1 MGFSSQKNK
10 IATRLISFIYTI
22 MGIFKRHCET
32 ASYTSLQEYVVT
44 WQSIKVTNIK
54 AILFVLSLSISP
66 AFAAEVELFS
76 LKDLQIGMKGYG
88 KTVISGRKI
97 EKFDVEVLGICA
109 NNKINESN
117 LTNGKSVLVRVSG
130 DVIKRAG
137 GIAAGM
143 SGSPVYID
151 NKLVGGIS
159 SGWLMT
165 DHTVGL
171 VTPIEEMLEIW
182 NYPNQ
187 NKNDKPKNGVKTGSL
202 QKHRLKEP
210 VRMGCNKIDTIIEA
224 PFELAKSII
233 PQKNEAVFTQAATE
247 LRIDDVKN
255 RVSESLKAR
264 LNRKN
269 VVVSD
274 SNKDEASGYYAIIS
288 PDYYEPGSSIGIQ
301 LARGDI
307 NVTTIGT
314 LTHRDGN
321 RILGL
326 AHSFLK
332 KGNVS
337 FLLSGAFIHHSFG
350 SVQMPFKIGAPT
362 EMLGTVEQD
371 REKGIS
377 AVIGK
382 LPAMIPIKI
391 DINDKNIGQERS
403 INYQV
408 VRDISVLNTVLDTT
422 IMQAL
427 EGGIDREGPG
437 TALMSISMDCA
448 SKSGENY
455 SFRRENLF
463 YSKSDICQVITNE
476 VTSLVDMICESEYDE
491 VMPTRILLKIEI
503 EKKRRTLSIE
513 KVEVKNSSISSGG
526 VLDVEVTLKPFREPK
541 FIRKVKLPI
550 PQDIGKETLTL
561 SVFGLNSKIEDL
573 DATAESKDSKT
584 SSFKSE
590 ENVALDFSSVIRNW
604 ASSPKNS
611 DILFQITIDG
621 DENKKLKMNNKDY
634 EIQPTNQVVTGRVD
648 TTLTLSEE

>member
-1 MGFSSQKNK
+1 MEFLLQRDKYK
-10 IATRLISFIYTI
+10 YFII
-22 MGIFKRHCET
+22 VFT
-32 ASYTSLQEYVVT
+32 AFLL
-44 WQSIKVTNIK
+44 WN
-54 AILFVLSLSISP
+54 AIPVL
-66 AFAAEVELFS
+66 AAEVEFFP
-76 LKDLQIGMKGYG
+76 LKDIQPGMKGYG

-97 EKFDVEVLGICA
+97 EKFDVEVLGVCS
-109 NNKINESN
+109 NNKMNETP
-117 LTNGKSVLVRVSG
+117 LINGKSILVKVSG

-171 VTPIEEMLEIW
+171 ITPIDEMLEIW
-182 NYPNQ
+182 NYPNDT
-187 NKNDKPKNGVKTGSL
+187 KGKTGIKTGSL
-202 QKHRLKEP
+202 QKHYLNKP
-210 VRMGCNKIDTIIEA
+210 VRIGCKTIDTIIEA
-224 PFELAKSII
+224 PYSLASSVV
-233 PQKNEAVFTQAATE
+233 PGSNEAVFTQAATE
-247 LRIDDVKN
+247 LRIDDLNKN
-255 RVSESLKAR
+255 RVSDSIKAR

-269 VVVSD
+269 VIVSD
-274 SNKDEASGYYAIIS
+274 TNQNEKDNDLSGYFAIIS

-307 NVTTIGT
+307 NVTTLGT
-314 LTHRDGN
+314 LTHRDGE

-332 KGNVS
+332 KGKVS
-337 FLLSGAFIHHSFG
+337 FLLTGAYIHHSFG

-362 EMLGTVEQD
+362 EMLGTVDQD

-382 LPAMIPIKI
+382 LPAMIPVKI
-391 DINDKNIGQERS
+391 DVTDKTLGIEKS
-403 INYQV
+403 INYQIV
-408 VRDISVLNTVLDTT
+408 KDASILTTVLDTT

-427 EGGIDREGPG
+427 EGAIDREGPG
-437 TALMSISMDCA
+437 TALMSISMDCS

-455 SFRRENLF
+455 NFRRENLF
-463 YSKSDICQVITNE
+463 YSKTDICQVLTNE
-476 VTSLVDMICESEYDE
+476 VTSLVDMISESEFEE
-491 VMPTRILLKIEI
+491 VMPTRILLKVEI
-503 EKKRRTLSIE
+503 ENKRRTLTIE
-513 KVEVKNSSISSGG
+513 KVEVKSSSVSSGG

-550 PQDIGKETLTL
+550 PQDIGKESLTL
-561 SVFGLNSKIEDL
+561 SVFGLNMKVEDL
-573 DATAESKDSKT
+573 DVPTDSKENKA
-584 SSFKSE
+584 SSFKQE
-590 ENVALDFSSVIRNW
+590 ENATNDFSSVIRNW
-604 ASSPKNS
+604 TSSPKNS
-611 DILFQITIDG
+611 DILFQLTVEG

-634 EIQPTNQVVTGRVD
+634 EIQPTNLVVTGRVD

>member
-1 MGFSSQKNK
+1 MEFLLQRDKKVSK
-10 IATRLISFIYTI
+10 LISIIFITF
-22 MGIFKRHCET
+22 M
-32 ASYTSLQEYVVT
+32 
-44 WQSIKVTNIK
+44 
-54 AILFVLSLSISP
+54 ILNVALVCN
-66 AFAAEVELFS
+66 AEVVLFP
-76 LKDLQIGMKGYG
+76 LKDLQVGMKGYG
-88 KTVISGRKI
+88 KTVFSGRKI
-97 EKFDVEVLGICA
+97 EKFDVEILGICS
-109 NNKINESN
+109 NNKINENN
-117 LTNGKSVLVRVSG
+117 LINGKSILVRVSG
-130 DVIKRAG
+130 DSIKRAG

-182 NYPNQ
+182 DYSSQ
-187 NKNDKPKNGVKTGSL
+187 NEKSKNGLKTGSL

-210 VRMGCNKIDTIIEA
+210 IKLGLNKIDTVIEA
-224 PFELAKSII
+224 PYSLAKTVVPNS
-233 PQKNEAVFTQAATE
+233 NEVVFTQAATE
-247 LRIDDVKN
+247 VKFEDKNKN
-255 RVSESLKAR
+255 RISESIKAR

-269 VVVSD
+269 VIVSD
-274 SNKDEASGYYAIIS
+274 SQNNISQNDLSGYFAIIS

-332 KGNVS
+332 KGSVS
-337 FLLSGAFIHHSFG
+337 FLLTGAFIHHSFG
-350 SVQMPFKIGAPT
+350 SLQMPFKIGAPT

-382 LPAMIPIKI
+382 LPAMIPVKI
-391 DINDKNIGQERS
+391 DVNDKDTGNEKS
-403 INYQV
+403 INYQI
-408 VRDISVLNTVLDTT
+408 VRDASVLTTVLDTT
-422 IMQAL
+422 ILQAL
-427 EGGIDREGPG
+427 ESAIDREGAG
-437 TALMSISMDCA
+437 TALMSISMDCS

-455 SFRRENLF
+455 NFRRENLF
-463 YSKSDICQVITNE
+463 YSKTDICQVITNE
-476 VTSLVDMICESEYDE
+476 VTSLVDMIAESEYDE
-491 VMPTRILLKIEI
+491 VLPTRILLKIEI
-503 EKKRRTLSIE
+503 EKKRRTLTIE
-513 KVEVKNSSISSGG
+513 KVEVKNSSVSSGG
-526 VLDVEVTLKPFREPK
+526 MLDVEVTLKPFREPK

-550 PQDIGKETLTL
+550 PQDIEKESLTL
-561 SVFGLNSKIEDL
+561 SVFGLNMKVEDL
-573 DATAESKDSKT
+573 DAPADSKDSKVNNYKT
-584 SSFKSE
+584 D
-590 ENVALDFSSVIRNW
+590 ENVSPDFSSVIRNW
-604 ASSPKNS
+604 TSSPKNS
-611 DILFQITIDG
+611 DILFQITIEG
-621 DENKKLKMNNKDY
+621 DDTKKLKMNNKDF

>member
-1 MGFSSQKNK
+1 MDRSEEFLMGFLLQRDKK
-10 IATRLISFIYTI
+10 TFKLI
-22 MGIFKRHCET
+22 
-32 ASYTSLQEYVVT
+32 
-44 WQSIKVTNIK
+44 N
-54 AILFVLSLSISP
+54 ILFIAFLIWNAIP
-66 AFAAEVELFS
+66 ALAAEVEFFPV
-76 LKDLQIGMKGYG
+76 KELQVGMKGFG
-88 KTVISGRKI
+88 KTVVSGRKI
-97 EKFDVEVLGICA
+97 EKFDVEILGICS
-109 NNKINESN
+109 NNKINESA
-117 LTNGKSVLVRVSG
+117 LINGKSILVKVSG
-130 DVIKRAG
+130 DVIKKAG

-143 SGSPVYID
+143 SGSPIYID

-182 NYPNQ
+182 NYPSDS
-187 NKNDKPKNGVKTGSL
+187 KSKSGIKTGYL
-202 QKHRLKEP
+202 QKHHLDKP
-210 VRMGCNKIDTIIEA
+210 VKIGSKKIDTIIEA
-224 PFELAKSII
+224 PYSLAKAVV
-233 PQKNEAVFTQAATE
+233 PQTNEVVFSQAATE
-247 LRIDDVKN
+247 IRIDDINKN
-255 RVSESLKAR
+255 RVSESIKAR

-269 VVVSD
+269 VIVTD
-274 SNKDEASGYYAIIS
+274 SKNNEDSTDMSGYFAIIS

-307 NVTTIGT
+307 NVTTLGT
-314 LTHRDGN
+314 LTHREGE

-337 FLLSGAFIHHSFG
+337 FLLTGAYIHHSFG

-382 LPAMIPIKI
+382 LPTMIPVKI
-391 DINDKNIGQERS
+391 DINDKTLGIEKS
-403 INYQV
+403 INYQIV
-408 VRDISVLNTVLDTT
+408 KDASILSTVLDTT

-427 EGGIDREGPG
+427 EGAIDREGPG
-437 TALMSISMDCA
+437 TALMSISMDCS
-448 SKSGENY
+448 SKKGENY
-455 SFRRENLF
+455 NFRRENLF
-463 YSKSDICQVITNE
+463 YSKTDICQVLTNE
-476 VTSLVDMICESEYDE
+476 VTSLVDMISESEFDE
-491 VMPTRILLKIEI
+491 VLPTRILLKVEI
-503 EKKRRTLSIE
+503 ENKRRTLTIE
-513 KVEVKNSSISSGG
+513 KVEVKNSSVSSGG

-550 PQDIGKETLTL
+550 PQDIGKESLTL
-561 SVFGLNSKIEDL
+561 SVFGLNMKVEDL
-573 DATAESKDSKT
+573 DVPSDSKEGKT
-584 SSFKSE
+584 SNYKLE
-590 ENVALDFSSVIRNW
+590 ESNSSDFSSVIRNW

-611 DILFQITIDG
+611 DILFQITVEG

-634 EIQPTNQVVTGRVD
+634 EIQPTNLVVTGRVD

>member
-1 MGFSSQKNK
+1 MDRSEEFPMGFSSQKDK
-10 IATRLISFIYTI
+10 ITVFIVFFI
-22 MGIFKRHCET
+22 AFLFGNAFPVL
-32 ASYTSLQEYVVT
+32 ASEVT
-44 WQSIKVTNIK
+44 
-54 AILFVLSLSISP
+54 FFP
-66 AFAAEVELFS
+66 
-76 LKDLQIGMKGYG
+76 LKDLQVGMKGFG

-97 EKFDVEVLGICA
+97 EKFDVEILGICS
-109 NNKINESN
+109 NNKINEN
-117 LTNGKSVLVRVSG
+117 TLINGKSILVKVSG

-151 NKLVGGIS
+151 NKLLGGIS

-171 VTPIEEMLEIW
+171 VTPIEEMIEIW
-182 NYPNQ
+182 NYPSISKT
-187 NKNDKPKNGVKTGSL
+187 KNSIKTGFL
-202 QKHRLKEP
+202 QKHYLDKP
-210 VRMGCNKIDTIIEA
+210 IKINNKTINSIIEA
-224 PFELAKSII
+224 PYSLASSIV
-233 PQKNEAVFTQAATE
+233 PGSNEIVFSQAATE
-247 LRIDDVKN
+247 IRIDDLNKN
-255 RVSESLKAR
+255 KVSESIKAR

-269 VVVSD
+269 VIVSD
-274 SNKDEASGYYAIIS
+274 SQNRDGSNDLSGYFAIIS

-307 NVTTIGT
+307 NVTTLGT
-314 LTHRDGN
+314 LTHRDGE

-337 FLLSGAFIHHSFG
+337 FLLTGAYIHHSFG

-391 DINDKNIGQERS
+391 DVSDKTLGIEKS
-403 INYQV
+403 INYQIV
-408 VRDISVLNTVLDTT
+408 KDASVLNTVLDTT

-427 EGGIDREGPG
+427 EGAIDREGPG
-437 TALMSISMDCA
+437 TALMSISMDCS

-455 SFRRENLF
+455 NFRRENLF
-463 YSKSDICQVITNE
+463 YSKTDICQVLTNE
-476 VTSLVDMICESEYDE
+476 VTSLVDMITESEYNE
-491 VMPTRILLKIEI
+491 VMPTRILLKVEI
-503 EKKRRTLSIE
+503 ENKRKTLSIE
-513 KVEVKNSSISSGG
+513 KVEVKNSSVSSGG

-550 PQDIGKETLTL
+550 PQDIGKESLTL
-561 SVFGLNSKIEDL
+561 SVFGLNMKVEDL
-573 DATAESKDSKT
+573 DIPSDSKDNK
-584 SSFKSE
+584 SSNFRTE
-590 ENVALDFSSVIRNW
+590 ENTPADFSSLIRNW

-611 DILFQITIDG
+611 DILFQLSVEG
-621 DENKKLKMNNKDY
+621 DENKRLKMNNKDY
-634 EIQPTNQVVTGRVD
+634 EIQPTNLVVTGRVD

>member
-1 MGFSSQKNK
+1 MDRSEEFLMGFLLQRDKK
-10 IATRLISFIYTI
+10 TFKLI
-22 MGIFKRHCET
+22 
-32 ASYTSLQEYVVT
+32 
-44 WQSIKVTNIK
+44 N
-54 AILFVLSLSISP
+54 ILFIAFLIWNAIP
-66 AFAAEVELFS
+66 ALAAEVEFFPV
-76 LKDLQIGMKGYG
+76 KELQVGMKGFG
-88 KTVISGRKI
+88 KTVVSGRKI
-97 EKFDVEVLGICA
+97 EKFDVEILGICS
-109 NNKINESN
+109 NNKINESA
-117 LTNGKSVLVRVSG
+117 LINGKSILVKVSG
-130 DVIKRAG
+130 DVIKKAG

-143 SGSPVYID
+143 SGSPIYID

-182 NYPNQ
+182 NYPSDS
-187 NKNDKPKNGVKTGSL
+187 KSKSGIKTGYL
-202 QKHRLKEP
+202 QKHHLDKP
-210 VRMGCNKIDTIIEA
+210 VKIGSKKIDTIIEA
-224 PFELAKSII
+224 PYSLAKAVV
-233 PQKNEAVFTQAATE
+233 PQTNEVVFSQAATE
-247 LRIDDVKN
+247 IRIDDINKN
-255 RVSESLKAR
+255 RVSESIKAR

-269 VVVSD
+269 VIVTD
-274 SNKDEASGYYAIIS
+274 SKNNEDSTDMSGYFAIIS

-307 NVTTIGT
+307 NVTTLGT
-314 LTHRDGN
+314 LTHREGE

-337 FLLSGAFIHHSFG
+337 FLLTGAYIHHSFG

-382 LPAMIPIKI
+382 LPTMIPVKI
-391 DINDKNIGQERS
+391 DVNDKTLGIEKS
-403 INYQV
+403 INYQIV
-408 VRDISVLNTVLDTT
+408 KDASILSTVLDTT

-427 EGGIDREGPG
+427 EGAIDREGPG
-437 TALMSISMDCA
+437 TALMSISMDCS
-448 SKSGENY
+448 SKKGENY
-455 SFRRENLF
+455 NFRRENLF
-463 YSKSDICQVITNE
+463 YSKTDICQVLTNE
-476 VTSLVDMICESEYDE
+476 VTSLVDMISESEFDE
-491 VMPTRILLKIEI
+491 VLPTRILLKVEI
-503 EKKRRTLSIE
+503 ENKRRTLTIE
-513 KVEVKNSSISSGG
+513 KVEVKNSSVSSGG

-550 PQDIGKETLTL
+550 PQDIGKESLTL
-561 SVFGLNSKIEDL
+561 SVFGLNMKVEDL
-573 DATAESKDSKT
+573 DVPSDSKEGKT
-584 SSFKSE
+584 SNYKLE
-590 ENVALDFSSVIRNW
+590 ESNSSDFSSVIRNW

-611 DILFQITIDG
+611 DILFQITVEG

-634 EIQPTNQVVTGRVD
+634 EIQPTNLVVTGRVD

>member
-1 MGFSSQKNK
+1 MEFLLQKDK
-10 IATRLISFIYTI
+10 YKYII
-22 MGIFKRHCET
+22 
-32 ASYTSLQEYVVT
+32 
-44 WQSIKVTNIK
+44 
-54 AILFVLSLSISP
+54 ILFTAFLLWSAIPVL
-66 AFAAEVELFS
+66 AAEVEFFPI
-76 LKDLQIGMKGYG
+76 KEIQPGMKGYG

-97 EKFDVEVLGICA
+97 EKFDIEVLGICS
-109 NNKINESN
+109 NNKMNETP
-117 LTNGKSVLVRVSG
+117 LINGKSILVKVSG

-171 VTPIEEMLEIW
+171 ITPIDEMLEIW
-182 NYPNQ
+182 NYPSDA
-187 NKNDKPKNGVKTGSL
+187 KSKTGIKTGSL
-202 QKHRLKEP
+202 QKHHLDKP
-210 VRMGCNKIDTIIEA
+210 VRIGSKTIDTIIEA
-224 PFELAKSII
+224 PYSIANSVVPDSNEL
-233 PQKNEAVFTQAATE
+233 VFSQAATE
-247 LRIDDVKN
+247 IRIDDLNKN
-255 RVSESLKAR
+255 RVSDSIKAR

-269 VVVSD
+269 VVVTD
-274 SNKDEASGYYAIIS
+274 SNKNEKDNNLSGYFAIIS

-307 NVTTIGT
+307 NVTTLGT
-314 LTHRDGN
+314 LTHRDGE

-332 KGNVS
+332 KGKVS
-337 FLLSGAFIHHSFG
+337 FLLTGAYIHHSFG

-391 DINDKNIGQERS
+391 DVTDKTLGIEKS
-403 INYQV
+403 INYQIV
-408 VRDISVLNTVLDTT
+408 KDASVLTTVLDTT

-427 EGGIDREGPG
+427 EGAIDREGPG
-437 TALMSISMDCA
+437 TALMSISMDCS

-455 SFRRENLF
+455 NFRRENLF
-463 YSKSDICQVITNE
+463 YSKTDICQVLTNE
-476 VTSLVDMICESEYDE
+476 VTSLVDMISESEFEE
-491 VMPTRILLKIEI
+491 VMPTRILLKVEI
-503 EKKRRTLSIE
+503 ENKRRTLTIE
-513 KVEVKNSSISSGG
+513 KVEVKSSSVSSGG

-550 PQDIGKETLTL
+550 PQDIGKESLTL
-561 SVFGLNSKIEDL
+561 SVFGLNMKVEDL
-573 DATAESKDSKT
+573 DVPTDSK
-584 SSFKSE
+584 
-590 ENVALDFSSVIRNW
+590 ENKAANYKPEDNSTLDFSSVIRNW
-604 ASSPKNS
+604 TSSPKNS
-611 DILFQITIDG
+611 DILFQITVEG
-621 DENKKLKMNNKDY
+621 DENKKLKLNNKDY
-634 EIQPTNQVVTGRVD
+634 EIQPTNLVVTGRVD

>member
-1 MGFSSQKNK
+1 MEFLLQKDK
-10 IATRLISFIYTI
+10 IAFRLIGVF
-22 MGIFKRHCET
+22 C
-32 ASYTSLQEYVVT
+32 
-44 WQSIKVTNIK
+44 
-54 AILFVLSLSISP
+54 AILIIWGAIP
-66 AFAAEVELFS
+66 AYSAEVVLFP
-76 LKDLQIGMKGYG
+76 LKELQIGMKGFG

-97 EKFDVEVLGICA
+97 EKFDVEVLGICS
-109 NNKINESN
+109 NNKINEN
-117 LTNGKSVLVRVSG
+117 TIIDGKSILVKVSG

-171 VTPIEEMLEIW
+171 VTPIEEMIEIW
-182 NYPNQ
+182 NYPSANT
-187 NKNDKPKNGVKTGSL
+187 KSKTGLKTGYL
-202 QKHRLKEP
+202 QKHYLKEP
-210 VRMGCNKIDTIIEA
+210 VRIGLKTIDTIIEA
-224 PFELAKSII
+224 PYSLASSVV
-233 PQKNEAVFTQAATE
+233 PDSNEMVFSQAATE
-247 LRIDDVKN
+247 IKIDDVNKS
-255 RVSESLKAR
+255 RISESIKAR

-269 VVVSD
+269 VIVTD
-274 SNKDEASGYYAIIS
+274 SQNNDSQNDLNGYFAIIS

-326 AHSFLK
+326 SHSFLK
-332 KGNVS
+332 KGAVS
-337 FLLSGAFIHHSFG
+337 FLLTGAYIHHSFG

-382 LPAMIPIKI
+382 LPPMIPVKI
-391 DINDKNIGQERS
+391 DVTDKTLGTEKS
-403 INYQV
+403 INYQI

-427 EGGIDREGPG
+427 EGAIDREGPG
-437 TALMSISMDCA
+437 TALMSISMDCS
-448 SKSGENY
+448 SKKGENFN
-455 SFRRENLF
+455 FRRENLF
-463 YSKSDICQVITNE
+463 YSKTDICQVLTNE
-476 VTSLVDMICESEYDE
+476 VTSLVDMISESEYDE
-491 VMPTRILLKIEI
+491 VMPTRILLKVEI
-503 EKKRRTLSIE
+503 ENKRRTLTIE
-513 KVEVKNSSISSGG
+513 KVEVKNSSVSSGG

-550 PQDIGKETLTL
+550 PQDIGKENLTL
-561 SVFGLNSKIEDL
+561 SVFGLNMKVEDL
-573 DATAESKDSKT
+573 DVPSDSKDNKSNV
-584 SSFKSE
+584 FKADDGS
-590 ENVALDFSSVIRNW
+590 ASDFSSLIRNW

-611 DILFQITIDG
+611 DILFQITVEG
-621 DENKKLKMNNKDY
+621 DDNKKLKMNNKDY
-634 EIQPTNQVVTGRVD
+634 EIQPTNLVVTGRVD

>member
-1 MGFSSQKNK
+1 MDRSEEFLMGFLLQRDKKTFKLINVFF
-10 IATRLISFIYTI
+10 IAFLI
-22 MGIFKRHCET
+22 
-32 ASYTSLQEYVVT
+32 
-44 WQSIKVTNIK
+44 WN
-54 AILFVLSLSISP
+54 AIP
-66 AFAAEVELFS
+66 ALAAEVEFYPV
-76 LKDLQIGMKGYG
+76 KELQAGMKGYG

-97 EKFDVEVLGICA
+97 EKFDVEILGICS
-109 NNKINESN
+109 NNKINEN
-117 LTNGKSVLVRVSG
+117 ALINGKSILVKVSG
-130 DVIKRAG
+130 DVIKKAG

-182 NYPNQ
+182 NYPSSS
-187 NKNDKPKNGVKTGSL
+187 KPKSTIKTGYL
-202 QKHRLKEP
+202 QKHHLDKP
-210 VRMGCNKIDTIIEA
+210 VKIGSKKIDTIIEA
-224 PFELAKSII
+224 PYSLAKAVV
-233 PQKNEAVFTQAATE
+233 PQTNEVVFSQAATE
-247 LRIDDVKN
+247 IRIDDINKN
-255 RVSESLKAR
+255 RVSESIKAR

-269 VVVSD
+269 VIVTD
-274 SNKDEASGYYAIIS
+274 SKNNEDSTDMSGYFAIIS

-307 NVTTIGT
+307 NVTTLGT
-314 LTHRDGN
+314 LTHREGE

-337 FLLSGAFIHHSFG
+337 FLLTGAYIHHSFG

-382 LPAMIPIKI
+382 LPTMIPVKI
-391 DINDKNIGQERS
+391 DVNDKTLGIEKS
-403 INYQV
+403 INYQIV
-408 VRDISVLNTVLDTT
+408 KDASILSTVLDTT

-427 EGGIDREGPG
+427 EGAIDREGPG
-437 TALMSISMDCA
+437 TALMSISMDC
-448 SKSGENY
+448 SSQKGENY
-455 SFRRENLF
+455 NFRRENLF
-463 YSKSDICQVITNE
+463 YSKTDICQVLTNE
-476 VTSLVDMICESEYDE
+476 VTSLVDMISESEFDE
-491 VMPTRILLKIEI
+491 VLPTRILLKVEI
-503 EKKRRTLSIE
+503 ENKRRTLTIE
-513 KVEVKNSSISSGG
+513 KVEVKNSSVSSGG

-550 PQDIGKETLTL
+550 PQDIGKESLTL
-561 SVFGLNSKIEDL
+561 SVFGLNMKVEDL
-573 DATAESKDSKT
+573 DVPSDSKEGKT
-584 SSFKSE
+584 SNYKLE
-590 ENVALDFSSVIRNW
+590 ETNSSDFSSVIRSW
-604 ASSPKNS
+604 ASAPKNS
-611 DILFQITIDG
+611 DILFQITVEG

-634 EIQPTNQVVTGRVD
+634 EIQPTNLVVTGRVD

>member
-1 MGFSSQKNK
+1 MDRSEEFLMEFLLQKDK
-10 IATRLISFIYTI
+10 YKYFII
-22 MGIFKRHCET
+22 VLAAF
-32 ASYTSLQEYVVT
+32 LL
-44 WQSIKVTNIK
+44 WN
-54 AILFVLSLSISP
+54 AIPVL
-66 AFAAEVELFS
+66 AAEVEFFS
-76 LKDLQIGMKGYG
+76 LKDLQAGMKGYG

-97 EKFDVEVLGICA
+97 EKFDIEVLGVCS
-109 NNKINESN
+109 NNKMNETP
-117 LTNGKSVLVRVSG
+117 LINGKSILVKVSG

-171 VTPIEEMLEIW
+171 ITPIDEMLEIW
-182 NYPNQ
+182 NYPSG
-187 NKNDKPKNGVKTGSL
+187 NKTKTGIKTGCL
-202 QKHRLKEP
+202 QKHYLDKS
-210 VRMGCNKIDTIIEA
+210 VKIGNKTIDTIIEA
-224 PFELAKSII
+224 PYSLASSVV
-233 PQKNEAVFTQAATE
+233 PGFNEAVFAQAATE
-247 LRIDDVKN
+247 LRIDDLNKN
-255 RVSESLKAR
+255 RVSDSIKAR

-269 VVVSD
+269 VIVSD
-274 SNKDEASGYYAIIS
+274 KNEKDSDLSGYFAIIS

-307 NVTTIGT
+307 NVTTLGT
-314 LTHRDGN
+314 LTHRDGE

-332 KGNVS
+332 KGKVS
-337 FLLSGAFIHHSFG
+337 FLLTGAYIHHSFG

-362 EMLGTVEQD
+362 EMLGTVDQD

-391 DINDKNIGQERS
+391 DVTDKTLGIEKS
-403 INYQV
+403 INYQIV
-408 VRDISVLNTVLDTT
+408 KDASVLTTVLDTT

-427 EGGIDREGPG
+427 EGAIDREGPG
-437 TALMSISMDCA
+437 TALMSISMDCS

-455 SFRRENLF
+455 NFRRENLF
-463 YSKSDICQVITNE
+463 YSKTDICQVLTNE
-476 VTSLVDMICESEYDE
+476 VTSLVDMISESEFEE
-491 VMPTRILLKIEI
+491 VMPTRILLKVEI
-503 EKKRRTLSIE
+503 ENKRRTLTIE
-513 KVEVKNSSISSGG
+513 KVEVKSSSVSSGG

-550 PQDIGKETLTL
+550 PQDIGKESLTL
-561 SVFGLNSKIEDL
+561 SVFGLNMKVEDL
-573 DATAESKDSKT
+573 DVPTDSKENKA
-584 SSFKSE
+584 SSFKQE
-590 ENVALDFSSVIRNW
+590 ENATNDFSSVIRNW
-604 ASSPKNS
+604 TSSPKNS
-611 DILFQITIDG
+611 DILFQITVEG

-634 EIQPTNQVVTGRVD
+634 EIQPTNLVVTGRVD

>member
-1 MGFSSQKNK
+1 MEFLLQRDKYK
-10 IATRLISFIYTI
+10 YFII
-22 MGIFKRHCET
+22 VFT
-32 ASYTSLQEYVVT
+32 AFLL
-44 WQSIKVTNIK
+44 WN
-54 AILFVLSLSISP
+54 AIPVL
-66 AFAAEVELFS
+66 AAEVEFFP
-76 LKDLQIGMKGYG
+76 LKDLQPGMKGYG

-97 EKFDVEVLGICA
+97 EKFDVEVLGVCS
-109 NNKINESN
+109 NNKMNETP
-117 LTNGKSVLVRVSG
+117 LINGKSILVKVSG

-171 VTPIEEMLEIW
+171 ITPIDEMLEIW
-182 NYPNQ
+182 NYPSDV
-187 NKNDKPKNGVKTGSL
+187 KSKTGIKTGSL
-202 QKHRLKEP
+202 QKHYLNKP
-210 VRMGCNKIDTIIEA
+210 VRIGCKTIDTIIEA
-224 PFELAKSII
+224 PYSLASAVI
-233 PQKNEAVFTQAATE
+233 PDSNEAVFSQAASE
-247 LRIDDVKN
+247 LRIDDLNKN
-255 RVSESLKAR
+255 RVSESIKAR

-269 VVVSD
+269 VIVTD
-274 SNKDEASGYYAIIS
+274 SNKNEKDSDMSGYFAIIS

-307 NVTTIGT
+307 NVTTLGT
-314 LTHRDGN
+314 LTHRDGE

-332 KGNVS
+332 KGKVS
-337 FLLSGAFIHHSFG
+337 FLLTGAYIHHSFG

-382 LPAMIPIKI
+382 LPAMIPVKI
-391 DINDKNIGQERS
+391 DVNDKTLGIEKS
-403 INYQV
+403 INYQIV
-408 VRDISVLNTVLDTT
+408 KDASVLTTVLDTT

-427 EGGIDREGPG
+427 EGAIDREGPG
-437 TALMSISMDCA
+437 TALMSISMDCS

-455 SFRRENLF
+455 NFRRENLF
-463 YSKSDICQVITNE
+463 YSKTDICQVLTNE
-476 VTSLVDMICESEYDE
+476 VTSLVDMISESEFEE
-491 VMPTRILLKIEI
+491 VMPTRILLKVEI
-503 EKKRRTLSIE
+503 ENKRRTLTIE
-513 KVEVKNSSISSGG
+513 KVEVKSSSVSSGG

-550 PQDIGKETLTL
+550 PQDIGKESLTL
-561 SVFGLNSKIEDL
+561 SVFGLNMKVEDL
-573 DATAESKDSKT
+573 DVPTDSKENKA
-584 SSFKSE
+584 SNYKLE
-590 ENVALDFSSVIRNW
+590 ENTTSDFYSVIRNW
-604 ASSPKNS
+604 TSSPKNS
-611 DILFQITIDG
+611 DILFQITVEG

-634 EIQPTNQVVTGRVD
+634 EIQPTNLVVTGRVD

>member
-1 MGFSSQKNK
+1 MEFLLQRDKYK
-10 IATRLISFIYTI
+10 YFII
-22 MGIFKRHCET
+22 VF
-32 ASYTSLQEYVVT
+32 AAFLL
-44 WQSIKVTNIK
+44 WN
-54 AILFVLSLSISP
+54 AIPVL
-66 AFAAEVELFS
+66 AAEVEFFP
-76 LKDLQIGMKGYG
+76 LKDLQPGMKGYG

-97 EKFDVEVLGICA
+97 EKFDIEVLGICS
-109 NNKINESN
+109 NNKMNETP
-117 LTNGKSVLVRVSG
+117 LINGKSILVKVSG

-171 VTPIEEMLEIW
+171 ITPIDEMLEIW
-182 NYPNQ
+182 NYPSDI
-187 NKNDKPKNGVKTGSL
+187 KSKTGIKTGCL
-202 QKHRLKEP
+202 QKHHLDKP
-210 VRMGCNKIDTIIEA
+210 IKIGCKTIDTIIEA
-224 PFELAKSII
+224 PYSLASAVV
-233 PQKNEAVFTQAATE
+233 PESNEAVFSQAASE
-247 LRIDDVKN
+247 IRIDDLNKN
-255 RVSESLKAR
+255 RVSDSIKAR

-269 VVVSD
+269 VIVTD
-274 SNKDEASGYYAIIS
+274 TNKNEKANDISGYFAIIS

-307 NVTTIGT
+307 NVTTLGT
-314 LTHRDGN
+314 LTHRDGE

-332 KGNVS
+332 KGKVS
-337 FLLSGAFIHHSFG
+337 FLLTGAYIHHSFG

-382 LPAMIPIKI
+382 LPAMIPVKI
-391 DINDKNIGQERS
+391 DVNDKTLGIEKS
-403 INYQV
+403 INYQIV
-408 VRDISVLNTVLDTT
+408 KDASVLTTVLDTT

-427 EGGIDREGPG
+427 EGAIDREGPG
-437 TALMSISMDCA
+437 TALMSISMDCS

-455 SFRRENLF
+455 NFRRENLF
-463 YSKSDICQVITNE
+463 YSKTDICQVLTNE
-476 VTSLVDMICESEYDE
+476 VTSLVDMISESEFEE
-491 VMPTRILLKIEI
+491 VMPTRILLKVEI
-503 EKKRRTLSIE
+503 ENKRRTLTIE
-513 KVEVKNSSISSGG
+513 KVEVKSSSVSSGG

-550 PQDIGKETLTL
+550 PQDIGKESLTL
-561 SVFGLNSKIEDL
+561 SVFGLNMKVEDL
-573 DATAESKDSKT
+573 DVPSDSKENKA
-584 SSFKSE
+584 SNYKLE
-590 ENVALDFSSVIRNW
+590 ENTTSDFSSVIRNW
-604 ASSPKNS
+604 TSSPKNS
-611 DILFQITIDG
+611 DILFQLTVEG

-634 EIQPTNQVVTGRVD
+634 EIQPTNLVVTGRVD